1 MHKILVCDSIADE
14 GLEIL
19 RSVGQVEV
27 RTGLSETELTSAVKH
42 AAAIVVRSSTQI
54 TAPVLEAAGECQVV
68 ARAGVGVDNIDVPA
82 ATRRGILV
90 VNSPAGN
97 ILAAAEHTVAL
108 LLAAARHVPQADRSM
123 KAGEWDRKNFAG
135 RQIEGKTLGLIG
147 FGNVGRAVA
156 RRAQAL
162 GMRVVA
168 YDPYVTEERAAADGV
183 ELVSLDQVLSQ
194 GHFISLHAV
203 ATAASEGLI
212 GERELALVRPGAIL
226 VNTARGALVDE
237 MALVSALREGRLA
250 AAALDV
256 FAEEPTP
263 NLELVGLP
271 NVIATPHVGALTEE
285 AQVNVAVDAARQVAD
300 VLAGRPPRWPV
311 NAPVLPS
318 EALETLAPMVP
329 LVRALGRLSRSL
341 LQGPLRSLEM
351 LCSETLTSDHLR
363 YLTGVAL
370 ATLLEG
376 TTEEPV
382 NVVNARVLA
391 EERHVEVGED
401 RSSEDRGY
409 TNLVELR
416 VGADE
421 AVTVWGALLDRDRPR
436 IVNVDGYEMD
446 LPPVGLTLLVW
457 REGHG
462 RPGFVGRVGSLLGDA
477 GISITAIQVSQR
489 ADAGVGLMAL
499 SVRSEIPAE
508 VLRQIAAEHGV
519 VRTCTVDFG
528 S

>member
-271 NVIATPHVGALTEE
+271 NVIATPHVG
-285 AQVNVAVDAARQVAD
+285 
-300 VLAGRPPRWPV
+300 GRTV
-311 NAPVLPS
+311 
-318 EALETLAPMVP
+318 ET
-329 LVRALGRLSRSL
+329 
-341 LQGPLRSLEM
+341 
-351 LCSETLTSDHLR
+351 
-363 YLTGVAL
+363 
-370 ATLLEG
+370 
-376 TTEEPV
+376 
-382 NVVNARVLA
+382 
-391 EERHVEVGED
+391 
-401 RSSEDRGY
+401 
-409 TNLVELR
+409 
-416 VGADE
+416 
-421 AVTVWGALLDRDRPR
+421 
-436 IVNVDGYEMD
+436 
-446 LPPVGLTLLVW
+446 
-457 REGHG
+457 
-462 RPGFVGRVGSLLGDA
+462 
-477 GISITAIQVSQR
+477 
-489 ADAGVGLMAL
+489 
-499 SVRSEIPAE
+499 
-508 VLRQIAAEHGV
+508 
-519 VRTCTVDFG
+519 
-528 S
+528 

>member
-19 RSVGQVEV
+19 RAAGRVEV
-27 RTGLSETELTSAVKH
+27 MTGLSESELASAVAH
-42 AAAIVVRSSTQI
+42 VAAIVVRSSTQI
-54 TAPVLEAAGECQVV
+54 TAKVLEAAGECQVV
-68 ARAGVGVDNIDVPA
+68 ARAGVGVDNIDVAA

-97 ILAAAEHTVAL
+97 ILAAAEHTLAL

-123 KAGEWDRKNFAG
+123 KAGEWDRKQFAG
-135 RQIEGKTLGLIG
+135 RQVEGKTLGLIG

-156 RRAQAL
+156 KRAQAL

-168 YDPYVTEERAAADGV
+168 YDPYVTRERAAADGV
-183 ELVSLDQVLSQ
+183 ELASLDEVLSE

-212 GERELALVRPGAIL
+212 GQRELALVRPGAIL
-226 VNTARGALVDE
+226 VNTARGALIDE
-237 MALVSALREGRLA
+237 QALVSALREGRLA

-256 FAEEPTP
+256 FAEEPTR
-263 NLELVGLP
+263 NADLVGLP

-285 AQVNVAVDAARQVAD
+285 AQVNVAIDAARQVAD

-318 EALETLAPMVP
+318 EALAVLAPMMP
-329 LVRALGRLSRSL
+329 LAQALGRLSRSL
-341 LQGPLRSLEM
+341 LRGPLRSLEM
-351 LCSETLTSDHLR
+351 LCSDALPPEHLH
-363 YLTGVAL
+363 YLTAAAL

-391 EERHVEVGED
+391 EERHVEVQEG

-409 TNLVELR
+409 TNLLELK
-416 VGADE
+416 VAADDI
-421 AVTVWGALLDRDRPR
+421 VTVWGALLDRERPR

-446 LPPVGLTLLVW
+446 LPPAGRSLLVW

-462 RPGFVGRVGSLLGDA
+462 RPGFVGRVGTLLGDA

-489 ADAGVGLMAL
+489 SDAGVGLMAL
-499 SVRSEIPAE
+499 SVRGEIPAE
-508 VLRQIAAEHGV
+508 VLRQIEAEHGV

-528 S
+528 C